1 MSTKNIT
8 KYKKVSVLGLG
19 YVGLPTAAI
28 IANKGLRVIGVDTNA
43 STVKTINEGKTHIIE
58 PDLEVLVR
66 SAVNSKNLVA
76 STIPEP
82 ADAFI
87 IAVPTPF
94 TTEKKP
100 DLTFLQQAIE
110 SIAPVIKGENLII
123 LESTSPVGTTQ
134 KVAEWLSNV
143 RQDIEFSELNNIATI
158 DSKNIYIAHSPE
170 RVLPGRVLLELVN
183 NDRVIG
189 GLTEQCGSEAE
200 SLYRLFVKGNCHVT
214 NARTAELVKLTE
226 NAYRDT
232 NIAFANE
239 ISLVCDKL
247 DIDVWELIK
256 LANRHPRVDILKP
269 GPGVGGHCIAV
280 DPWFIVDSAP
290 DETPLIRASRFVNDN
305 KPTWIV
311 QKILNTIDENATLA
325 CLGLTYKSDIDD
337 LRESPSMAVI
347 EELAKCHKGQ
357 ILLADPN
364 IESLPDSLRKI
375 LNIKFCD
382 FEEAISRSE
391 VIILLT
397 DHREFIEIN
406 KSILSNKTV
415 FDTRGIWRSFLTRN
429 NLESVVD

>member
-200 SLYRLFVKGNCHVT
+200 SLYRLFLKGNCHVT

>member
-1 MSTKNIT
+1 MT

>member
-143 RQDIEFSELNNIATI
+143 RQDIEFSELDNIATI
-158 DSKNIYIAHSPE
+158 DGKNIYIAHSPE

>member
-1 MSTKNIT
+1 VSTKNIT

>member
-189 GLTEQCGSEAE
+189 GLTEQCGNEAE

-311 QKILNTIDENATLA
+311 QKILNSIDENATLA

>member
-1 MSTKNIT
+1 MVT

-28 IANKGLRVIGVDTNA
+28 IANKGISVIGVDTNV
-43 STVKTINEGKTHIIE
+43 STVKTINEGNTHIIE

-76 STIPEP
+76 SIIPEP

-94 TTEKKP
+94 TQKKKP

-110 SIAPVIKGENLII
+110 SIAPVIKGENLIV

-134 KVAEWLSNV
+134 RIAKWLSNI
-143 RQDIEFSELNNIATI
+143 RQDIEFSESDNSLKI
-158 DSKNIYIAHSPE
+158 DGKNIYVAHSPE
-170 RVLPGRVLLELVN
+170 RVLPGRVLIELVN

-189 GLTEQCGSEAE
+189 GLTKQCGDEAE
-200 SLYRLFVKGNCHVT
+200 SLYRLFVKGECHVT
-214 NARTAELVKLTE
+214 NAQTAELVKLTE

-247 DIDVWELIK
+247 DIDVWDLIK

-269 GPGVGGHCIAV
+269 GPGVGGHCIAI
-280 DPWFIVDSAP
+280 DPWFIVDAAP
-290 DETPLIRASRFVNDN
+290 EETPLIQASRYVNDN
-305 KPTWIV
+305 KPAWIV
-311 QKILNTIDENATLA
+311 QKILNSVDDNATVA

-337 LRESPSMAVI
+337 LRESPSIKIV
-347 EELAKCHKGQ
+347 ERLSQHHKGQ
-357 ILLADPN
+357 ILVADPN
-364 IESLPDSLRKI
+364 IKSLPDKLCKI
-375 LNIKFCD
+375 FNIEFCN
-382 FEEAISRSE
+382 FEDAISRSRI
-391 VIILLT
+391 IILLT
-397 DHREFIEIN
+397 DHREFIEID
-406 KSILSNKTV
+406 KLILSNKKV
-415 FDTRGIWRSFLTRN
+415 FDTRGIWRSFLPST
-429 NLESVVD
+429 NLENIGD

>member
-1 MSTKNIT
+1 VSTKNIT

-143 RQDIEFSELNNIATI
+143 RQDIEFSELDNIATI

>member
-1 MSTKNIT
+1 MVT
-8 KYKKVSVLGLG
+8 KYKKVTVLGLG

-28 IANKGLRVIGVDTNA
+28 IANKGLSVIGVDTNV
-43 STVKTINEGKTHIIE
+43 STVKTINEGNTHIIE

-76 STIPEP
+76 SIIPEP

-94 TTEKKP
+94 TQKKKP

-134 KVAEWLSNV
+134 LIAEWLSNI
-143 RQDIEFSELNNIATI
+143 REDIEFSESDNSLKI
-158 DSKNIYIAHSPE
+158 DGKNIYVAHSPE
-170 RVLPGRVLLELVN
+170 RVLPGRVLVELVN

-189 GLTEQCGSEAE
+189 GLTKQCGYEAE
-200 SLYRLFVKGNCHVT
+200 SLYRLFVKGECHVT

-247 DIDVWELIK
+247 DIDVWDLIK

-290 DETPLIRASRFVNDN
+290 EETPLIQASRYVNDN
-305 KPTWIV
+305 KPAWIV
-311 QKILNTIDENATLA
+311 QKILNSVDDNATVS

-337 LRESPSMAVI
+337 LRESPSITIV
-347 EELAKCHKGQ
+347 ERLSQHHKGQ
-357 ILLADPN
+357 ILVADPN
-364 IESLPDSLRKI
+364 IESLPDKLCKI
-375 LNIKFCD
+375 LNIEFCS
-382 FEEAISRSE
+382 FEDAILRSRI
-391 VIILLT
+391 IILLT
-397 DHREFIEIN
+397 DHREFIEID
-406 KSILSNKTV
+406 KSILSNKKV
-415 FDTRGIWRSFLTRN
+415 FDTRGIWRSFLTSN
-429 NLESVVD
+429 NLESIGD

>member
-143 RQDIEFSELNNIATI
+143 RQDIEFSELDNIATI